1 MRVPPQLTDSPV
13 DELITE
19 WTVGGGVCGRE
30 QVTGGVPLKGVTGPQ
45 NLPLYPFT
53 FLLL

>member
-1 MRVPPQLTDSPV
+1 MRVPPELTDSPV

-19 WTVGGGVCGRE
+19 WTVGRRVCGRE
-30 QVTGGVPLKGVTGPQ
+30 KVTGGVPLKGIAGPQ